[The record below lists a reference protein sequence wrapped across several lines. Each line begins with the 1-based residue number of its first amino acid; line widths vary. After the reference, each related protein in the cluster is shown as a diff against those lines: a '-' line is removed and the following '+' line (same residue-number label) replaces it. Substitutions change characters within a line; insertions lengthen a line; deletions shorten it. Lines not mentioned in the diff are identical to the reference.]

1 MARTI
6 AVTQHMEDAPVEHK
20 ASEHKIRPPAVAGL
34 FYPTEADALR
44 AMVDEYLAAAPEPQ
58 GAPPK
63 ALIAPHAG
71 LPYSGPVAATAY
83 RTVAP
88 LRDTVRRVVLLGPSH
103 RVPFHGVAAP
113 DAERFRTPLG
123 EIPVD
128 REGLDAIADLPDVGM
143 LDAAHAAEHSLE
155 VQLPFLQEVLGDFRL
170 VPLVVGDA
178 DPETVA
184 AVLER
189 LWGGP
194 ETLIVISSDLSHFH
208 DYDTANRIDT
218 ATAKAIATLH
228 PERVDH
234 EGACGFY
241 PVRGLLTSARRHGL
255 TGEVLDRRNSG
266 DTAGPRD
273 SVVGYGAFAFHEP
286 EAAHG

>member
-1 MARTI
+1 MMDKGTEPR
-6 AVTQHMEDAPVEHK
+6 
-20 ASEHKIRPPAVAGL
+20 IRQPAVAGM
-34 FYPTEADALR
+34 FYPDDADALR
-44 AMVDEYLAAAPEPQ
+44 SMVRDYLAEASAPTGE
-58 GAPPK
+58 PPK
-63 ALIAPHAG
+63 AIIAPHAG

-88 LRDTVRRVVLLGPSH
+88 LKETVRRVVLLGPSH
-103 RVPFHGVAAP
+103 RVPFRGLAAP
-113 DAERFRTPLG
+113 DAEQLRTPLG
-123 EIPVD
+123 DIPVD
-128 REGLDAIADLPDVGM
+128 TDALAEIAELPDVGM

-155 VQLPFLQEVLGDFRL
+155 VQLPFLQEVLGDFRI

-178 DPETVA
+178 DPDTVA

-208 DYDTANRIDT
+208 DYATANRIDE
-218 ATAKAIATLH
+218 ATAQAIATLH

-234 EGACGFY
+234 EGACGFH
-241 PVRGLLTSARRHGL
+241 PVRGLLTSARNHGL

-273 SVVGYGAFAFHEP
+273 QVVGYGAFAFHEP
-286 EAAHG
+286 EPAHG